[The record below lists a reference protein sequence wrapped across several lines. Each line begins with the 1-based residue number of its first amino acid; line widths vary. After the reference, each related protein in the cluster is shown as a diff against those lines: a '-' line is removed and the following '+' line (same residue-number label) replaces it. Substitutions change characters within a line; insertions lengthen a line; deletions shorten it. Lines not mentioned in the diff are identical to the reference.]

1 MKSASVPGLAPLIV
15 NVAFTGAVSD
25 KAGNPAVPW
34 TIAEVMAD
42 AIACSDA
49 GMAMGHFHVRT
60 EDGGATNDPER
71 YRRLFEALRGDE
83 RTRQTVLVASTSGR
97 HGQTLDDRCAVLRL
111 PEEVRPD
118 MASLTLSS
126 LNFAGGASINQPDT
140 IRALA
145 EEMQRRDV
153 KPELEVFDLGMIAF
167 AHRLIDEGLLTPP
180 YYFNIILGNVAG
192 AQPNLATLAALV
204 GQLPGNSIVGL
215 GGIGR
220 AQHVSHLFALAEADA
235 VRTGL
240 EDNLRMP
247 GGRQLATNPA
257 LVEVIRDLVTL
268 GGRALETP
276 AGLRERLDLRRSW

>member
-1 MKSASVPGLAPLIV
+1 MKRERAAGSAPFIV

-34 TIAEVMAD
+34 TTAEIMAD
-42 AIACSDA
+42 ATACSGT

-60 EDGGATNDPER
+60 EDGQATNDAAR
-71 YRRLFEALRGDE
+71 YRRLFEALRGDD

-97 HGQTLDDRCAVLRL
+97 HGQTLDDRRAVLRL
-111 PEEVRPD
+111 PEDVRPD

-145 EEMQRRDV
+145 EEMQRCNV

-167 AHRLIDEGLLTPP
+167 AHRLIDEGLLAPP

-192 AQPNLATLAALV
+192 AQADLATLAALI
-204 GQLPGNSIVGL
+204 GQLPEGSVVGL

-220 AQHVSHLFALAEADA
+220 AQHVAHLVALAAADG

-257 LVEVIRDLVTL
+257 LVDVIRDLAAL
-268 GGRALETP
+268 SGRTLETP
-276 AGLRERLDLRRSW
+276 EGLRERLGLRRSW